1 MAKFDI
7 RCSGVSV
14 ATDSVPGVRDAE
26 LESVTRS
33 FAIECGS
40 VDRKCCCCRCCAE
53 VAAEEVEEEDDD
65 EVAAIIRRRPPPPA
79 RT

>member
-14 ATDSVPGVRDAE
+14 ATDSVPGVRNAE
-26 LESVTRS
+26 FESDTS
-33 FAIECGS
+33 SLAIECGS
-40 VDRKCCCCRCCAE
+40 VERKCCCCRCCAM
-53 VAAEEVEEEDDD
+53 VAAEEEEDDD
-65 EVAAIIRRRPPPPA
+65 EDAAIIRRRPPPA

>member
-1 MAKFDI
+1 
-7 RCSGVSV
+7 VSV

-26 LESVTRS
+26 LESDTRS

-40 VDRKCCCCRCCAE
+40 VERKCWCRCCAE